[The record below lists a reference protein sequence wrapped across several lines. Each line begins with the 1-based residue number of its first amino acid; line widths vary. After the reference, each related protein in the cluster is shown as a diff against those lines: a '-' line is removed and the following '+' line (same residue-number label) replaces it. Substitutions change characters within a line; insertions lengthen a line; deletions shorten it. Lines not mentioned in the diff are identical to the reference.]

1 MASKRKKKAAIKE
14 AVTTVV
20 VMRLYIAG
28 RAPNSVKAIA
38 NLEAICRQHLKDS
51 YKLEIV
57 DVCEHPR
64 RALDDGILVTP
75 SLAKLSPTPGA
86 NVIGNLS
93 DTSSVLAALGVTTDA
108 GDMIDAAG
116 ATDPL
121 LAPDKA
127 AACIQGLA
135 APVGHR
141 FRRARGIR
149 CGRDRCGHGS
159 QQRQC
164 PAAARGANRT
174 ARLESHRA
182 QRTRCIARRGLRPR
196 HDG

>member
-1 MASKRKKKAAIKE
+1 MASRRKKKVAAKE

-75 SLAKLSPTPGA
+75 SLTKLSPTPGA

-93 DTSSVLAALGVTTDA
+93 DTSSVLAALG
-108 GDMIDAAG
+108 
-116 ATDPL
+116 L
-121 LAPDKA
+121 QL
-127 AACIQGLA
+127 
-135 APVGHR
+135 
-141 FRRARGIR
+141 
-149 CGRDRCGHGS
+149 S
-159 QQRQC
+159 
-164 PAAARGANRT
+164 PAK
-174 ARLESHRA
+174 
-182 QRTRCIARRGLRPR
+182 
-196 HDG
+196 